1 MAIAVGGSADTTCT
15 NGAWSNTGPTC
26 VPACS
31 APPTSAVGAAT
42 ATPNNP
48 NNPET
53 TQVTYTCTTGTL
65 VGTAQITCLSTRAWS
80 PAVAPDCVTNCPSPP
95 SIPFNGAANA
105 PATGPYTI
113 GITVTYRIG
122 TTVTYS
128 CAANFDL
135 KGSATNMCQRVGAAA
150 AGTWTSTTSP
160 TCVTADKDLD
170 IVFILDGNNP
180 LDDCTTKTSS
190 TPVLAGPLLT
200 TALFPNFFIQ
210 QALAAGIEAQWNT
223 VNQGNTRIGY
233 QMHAGVCDF
242 ASSTNLRIIKTLTSL
257 SSTINLLSGQAYRC
271 STTNNP
277 VKVVQCAQAVQFVA
291 GLGDRPT
298 IPNVIILVMH
308 DTQKY
313 TAAERATFLTE
324 MAAARA
330 SLTGTLMIT
339 TALPPIDPNF
349 SANEQYIR
357 MLLACPA
364 TGSCL
369 PFLGTMSNTANV
381 VSNLKLATAGL
392 K

>member
-1 MAIAVGGSADTTCT
+1 
-15 NGAWSNTGPTC
+15 
-26 VPACS
+26 
-31 APPTSAVGAAT
+31 
-42 ATPNNP
+42 
-48 NNPET
+48 
-53 TQVTYTCTTGTL
+53 
-65 VGTAQITCLSTRAWS
+65 
-80 PAVAPDCVTNCPSPP
+80 
-95 SIPFNGAANA
+95 
-105 PATGPYTI
+105 
-113 GITVTYRIG
+113 
-122 TTVTYS
+122 
-128 CAANFDL
+128 
-135 KGSATNMCQRVGAAA
+135 MCQRVGAAA

-210 QALAAGIEAQWNT
+210 
-223 VNQGNTRIGY
+223 
-233 QMHAGVCDF
+233 
-242 ASSTNLRIIKTLTSL
+242 
-257 SSTINLLSGQAYRC
+257 
-271 STTNNP
+271 
-277 VKVVQCAQAVQFVA
+277 QAVQFVA